1 MKPELSCPVCA
12 YTEISGN
19 SCPKCNTDIS
29 LIRLLTEL
37 PPSSPQATGFEKP
50 QPQQKFAGWQ
60 LVAALLILIMGIGL
74 GAMASFLF
82 LGRSQ
87 LLTNNVD
94 SPRPI
99 VVEGDRAAVPP
110 IAQKTVNRQQPTQY
124 VVKTRDNL
132 TKITEQLCGKGKSW
146 QVMVKANPQLNTRPD
161 LINVDEV
168 LKLPNCEGPY
178 EHP

>member
-1 MKPELSCPVCA
+1 MKVELSCPVCA
-12 YTEISGN
+12 YTEIAGN
-19 SCPKCNTDIS
+19 SCPNCDTDLS

-37 PPSSPQATGFEKP
+37 PPSSPQATVVEKP

-60 LVAALLILIMGIGL
+60 LVAALLILMLGIGL
-74 GAMASFLF
+74 GAMGSFLF

-87 LLTNNVD
+87 LFTNNID
-94 SPRPI
+94 SPSPI
-99 VVEGDRAAVPP
+99 ASKSDRAVAPP
-110 IAQKTVNRQQPTQY
+110 IAQKTVSQQPTQY
-124 VVKTRDNL
+124 VVKLEDNL

-168 LKLPNCEGPY
+168 LKLPNCEG
-178 EHP
+178 

>member
-1 MKPELSCPVCA
+1 MKVELSCPVCA

-19 SCPKCNTDIS
+19 SCPKCNTDLS

-37 PPSSPQATGFEKP
+37 PLSSPQATVIEKP
-50 QPQQKFAGWQ
+50 QLQQKFAGWQ
-60 LVAALLILIMGIGL
+60 LGAALLILMLGIGL
-74 GAMASFLF
+74 GAMGSFLF

-94 SPRPI
+94 SSRPI
-99 VVEGDRAAVPP
+99 VVEGDRVVAAPP

-124 VVKTRDNL
+124 VVKPGDNL

-168 LKLPNCEGPY
+168 LKLPNCEG
-178 EHP
+178 

>member
-1 MKPELSCPVCA
+1 MKQELSCPVCA
-12 YTEISGN
+12 DTEISGN
-19 SCPKCNTDIS
+19 SCPKCNTDLS

-37 PPSSPQATGFEKP
+37 PRSSPQATVVEKP

-60 LVAALLILIMGIGL
+60 LGAALLILMMGIGL
-74 GAMASFLF
+74 GAMGSFLF

-94 SPRPI
+94 SSRRPI
-99 VVEGDRAAVPP
+99 VVKSDRVVAAPP
-110 IAQKTVNRQQPTQY
+110 IAQKTVSQQPTQY
-124 VVKTRDNL
+124 VVKTRDSL

-161 LINVDEV
+161 LINVGEV
-168 LKLPNCEGPY
+168 LKLPNCGG
-178 EHP
+178 